1 MSAPENNHGLWR
13 LLSHVR
19 PYRGTVLFILFLLV
33 VYSGA
38 NSLRIATIGLVIDGI
53 VSPGDREERGRVSS
67 FVEDQV
73 LPVIP
78 GDIQLPSETVSSL
91 ALESVTISG
100 IPAERDEAGL
110 VQVREGLIES
120 AVLVGGG
127 QLSTTSSG
135 ESVLLRFRAEGKLDW
150 IADARG
156 DAYRRVE
163 VPGPVDLEIVAGSPG
178 SGGSNL
184 LWICAAFLAVIS
196 LAVAFSGFYRVIMG
210 QEVRIRVIIDIR
222 KKLFGKLST
231 QSLDFYES
239 RTHGDVISR
248 TVGDVNTLSSS
259 IQLLFGDFLQSPLT
273 ILFSLALA
281 FFASWKLTL
290 LTIPFL
296 ILLTIPVFRQ
306 ARKVRKGTKG
316 ALSHVGETTEGL
328 SQLMSGI
335 RVVKTFG
342 LEERRQQQ
350 FGETSEA
357 LQKAQIR
364 TEIARAKG
372 RSFVEGLYNLL
383 SAAVIGFG
391 GWFLLNDLVDIS
403 FGDFTI
409 FLAAI
414 VSCYTPIKNVAKII
428 TTLAESTAATDRI
441 FDLIDSP
448 VSMQDEPGANEFT
461 GFSDKIEFRDVN
473 YRYPGQEEQAVEG
486 ISFVIRQGEKV
497 ALVGPSGAGK
507 STLFDLLARLREQ
520 DSGEIL
526 FDGVDSKSVTR
537 SSLLAHMAYVG
548 QEPFLFNTTV
558 EDNIRGADQNAAADQ
573 VKAAAKA
580 AAIHEDIMALP
591 DGYQTVLGERGDRL
605 SGGQRQRLT
614 IARAFLRD
622 APILLLDE
630 ATAALDSESEQL
642 VQSALERLMKDRT
655 VLVIAHRLATIQDS
669 NRVLVLESGRIVEQ
683 GSDQELRAQGGL
695 YSRLRDLQELGVA
708 EKGQ

>member
-13 LLSHVR
+13 LPSHVK

-231 QSLDFYES
+231 QSLDFYE
-239 RTHGDVISR
+239 
-248 TVGDVNTLSSS
+248 
-259 IQLLFGDFLQSPLT
+259 
-273 ILFSLALA
+273 
-281 FFASWKLTL
+281 
-290 LTIPFL
+290 
-296 ILLTIPVFRQ
+296 
-306 ARKVRKGTKG
+306 
-316 ALSHVGETTEGL
+316 
-328 SQLMSGI
+328 
-335 RVVKTFG
+335 
-342 LEERRQQQ
+342 
-350 FGETSEA
+350 
-357 LQKAQIR
+357 
-364 TEIARAKG
+364 
-372 RSFVEGLYNLL
+372 
-383 SAAVIGFG
+383 
-391 GWFLLNDLVDIS
+391 
-403 FGDFTI
+403 
-409 FLAAI
+409 
-414 VSCYTPIKNVAKII
+414 
-428 TTLAESTAATDRI
+428 
-441 FDLIDSP
+441 
-448 VSMQDEPGANEFT
+448 
-461 GFSDKIEFRDVN
+461 
-473 YRYPGQEEQAVEG
+473 
-486 ISFVIRQGEKV
+486 
-497 ALVGPSGAGK
+497 
-507 STLFDLLARLREQ
+507 
-520 DSGEIL
+520 
-526 FDGVDSKSVTR
+526 
-537 SSLLAHMAYVG
+537 
-548 QEPFLFNTTV
+548 
-558 EDNIRGADQNAAADQ
+558 
-573 VKAAAKA
+573 
-580 AAIHEDIMALP
+580 
-591 DGYQTVLGERGDRL
+591 
-605 SGGQRQRLT
+605 
-614 IARAFLRD
+614 
-622 APILLLDE
+622 
-630 ATAALDSESEQL
+630 
-642 VQSALERLMKDRT
+642 
-655 VLVIAHRLATIQDS
+655 
-669 NRVLVLESGRIVEQ
+669 
-683 GSDQELRAQGGL
+683 
-695 YSRLRDLQELGVA
+695 
-708 EKGQ
+708 

>member
-1 MSAPENNHGLWR
+1 MSAPEKTHGLWR

-100 IPAERDEAGL
+100 IPADRDEAGQ

-135 ESVLLRFRAEGKLDW
+135 ESVLLRFRTDGKLDW
-150 IADARG
+150 IADSRG

-163 VPGPVDLEIVAGSPG
+163 VPGPVELEIVAGSPG
-178 SGGSNL
+178 SGGANL

-428 TTLAESTAATDRI
+428 TPLQSPPLQRI
-441 FDLIDSP
+441 VSLISSIHRSACRMTRAQMSSPDS
-448 VSMQDEPGANEFT
+448 
-461 GFSDKIEFRDVN
+461 
-473 YRYPGQEEQAVEG
+473 
-486 ISFVIRQGEKV
+486 
-497 ALVGPSGAGK
+497 L
-507 STLFDLLARLREQ
+507 
-520 DSGEIL
+520 
-526 FDGVDSKSVTR
+526 TR
-537 SSLLAHMAYVG
+537 SS
-548 QEPFLFNTTV
+548 F
-558 EDNIRGADQNAAADQ
+558 
-573 VKAAAKA
+573 AKSLI
-580 AAIHEDIMALP
+580 AI
-591 DGYQTVLGERGDRL
+591 
-605 SGGQRQRLT
+605 
-614 IARAFLRD
+614 
-622 APILLLDE
+622 
-630 ATAALDSESEQL
+630 L
-642 VQSALERLMKDRT
+642 VRK
-655 VLVIAHRLATIQDS
+655 
-669 NRVLVLESGRIVEQ
+669 
-683 GSDQELRAQGGL
+683 
-695 YSRLRDLQELGVA
+695 SRLWRASLS
-708 EKGQ
+708 